1 LTPPPAHGI
10 VSPGKGK
17 TSGRRA
23 QGAPGADG
31 WQEIA
36 VDSSDVAGRRRY
48 APVEAAVEG
57 PEGAFEV
64 AARIAP
70 VLVGVSV
77 LMATSGALSGL
88 ASQALDD
95 LAQLGG
101 GVFAAWACAWTWQR
115 SRLLGRPRNQ
125 RTWRLLLFVGVA
137 GWTCGQAIWS
147 WYQLVADE
155 PIPSPSAADVGYFLL
170 PVFAVPA
177 LLALPTMP
185 ALPPA
190 PSDAVVP
197 GRDHPL
203 ARLLVTLD
211 ATIIV
216 TSLFLLT
223 WSTALGAIVHTGA
236 PTPAAFAVAVGYP
249 VTDLVMVV
257 IVLLSAVFR
266 RPRSPVTLLLL
277 GAGLVALSVS
287 DSLFLYLVAAGAE
300 DMPPIN
306 DIGFVAGPVLLGLA
320 ALVPEPG
327 RRHSRPVRSTRTD
340 TWFDFLPYLPLGGMG
355 LLVILQQVR
364 GPHPGQVEIYGLI
377 VLVGF
382 VVVRQLLT
390 LLQNRELLRR
400 VQEGQDQLHH
410 QAFHDWL
417 TGLPNR
423 ALFRDRLEAALELHQ
438 ECGRQLALL
447 FCDLDDFKGVNDTLG
462 HSAGDALLRVVA
474 TRLRQSVRAGDT
486 VARVGGDEFAI
497 IVDDEEAS
505 PRAVGERVLAAR
517 AAPLSLGDRSVPARA
532 SVGLVVLTA
541 GDLADNADHLL
552 YRADAAMYEAKRAG
566 KNRLV
571 VADLTAMARV
581 DEYEPGG
588 PLELLQTDDVPR
600 HERDADDVVHGLGTA

>member
-1 LTPPPAHGI
+1 M
-10 VSPGKGK
+10 
-17 TSGRRA
+17 
-23 QGAPGADG
+23 
-31 WQEIA
+31 
-36 VDSSDVAGRRRY
+36 DSSDVAGRRRH
-48 APVEAAVEG
+48 APLDPAPEG
-57 PEGAFEV
+57 PDGAFEV

-77 LMATSGALSGL
+77 LLATSGALSGP
-88 ASQALDD
+88 ASQFLDD

-101 GVFAAWACAWTWQR
+101 GVFAAWACAWTWLR
-115 SRLLGRPRNQ
+115 SRRLGRPRNQ
-125 RTWRLLLFVGVA
+125 RTWRALLFVGVA

-147 WYQLVADE
+147 WYQLFADE

-177 LLALPTMP
+177 LLALPT
-185 ALPPA
+185 LPA
-190 PSDAVVP
+190 PAPAEAILP
-197 GRDHPL
+197 GRDHPQ

-236 PTPAAFAVAVGYP
+236 PTPGEFAVAVGYP

-257 IVLLSAVFR
+257 IVLLSAIFR
-266 RPRSPVTLLLL
+266 RPRSPATLFLL

-320 ALVPEPG
+320 ALMPEPG
-327 RRHSRPVRSTRTD
+327 RRRSAPARSTRTD

-364 GPHPGQVEIYGLI
+364 GPRPGQVETDGLI

-400 VQEGQDQLHH
+400 VQDSQDQLHH

-423 ALFRDRLEAALELHQ
+423 ALFRDRLEAALDVHHEY
-438 ECGRQLALL
+438 GRRLALL
-447 FCDLDDFKGVNDTLG
+447 FCDLDDFKAVNDTLG
-462 HSAGDALLRVVA
+462 HAAGDALLRVVA
-474 TRLRQSVRAGDT
+474 TRLRQCVRTGDT

-497 IVDDEEAS
+497 ILDDEEEAS
-505 PRAVGERVLAAR
+505 PRAVGERVLAALD
-517 AAPLSLGDRSVPARA
+517 APVSLGDRSVPARA

-541 GDLADNADHLL
+541 GDHGDTADHLL
-552 YRADAAMYEAKRAG
+552 HRADAAMYEAKRAG

-571 VADLTAMARV
+571 VADLTAMVRV
-581 DEYEPGG
+581 DEHEPGG
-588 PLELLQTDDVPR
+588 PLELLQSDDAPR
-600 HERDADDVVHGLGTA
+600 RDRGTDDVVHRLGTA